1 MWKKQLLTFAR
12 VWKLTFS
19 IMKLSISTFIYVYTS
34 NSSSSTPPHTHT
46 HTHTHWFYLY
56 STGIEPRALGLL
68 SQHYQLSHN
77 PSPVFL
83 MDYSLNSDI
92 LIWQPVLK
100 SSICHSWIK
109 LSIKASTWGIWFPI
123 LPLLVYESLPVR
135 YLRQDFWVFFQGRI
149 SLYSHGCL
157 RIHSVDQSG
166 YINSDWAVFA
176 AQELGLKTCSTT
188 PTRSFYFIY
197 IYIFFLR

>member
-1 MWKKQLLTFAR
+1 MYILPTLLPLHR
-12 VWKLTFS
+12 
-19 IMKLSISTFIYVYTS
+19 
-34 NSSSSTPPHTHT
+34 PTHT
-46 HTHTHWFYLY
+46 HTRTHTDSIY
-56 STGIEPRALGLL
+56 IVLGLSPGLWVYWANTTNWATIPVL
-68 SQHYQLSHN
+68 SSWWII
-77 PSPVFL
+77 PFI
-83 MDYSLNSDI
+83 NSDI